1 MCVSYAK
8 ADIINYIVIRSEF
21 AFDNRMGISDLKTIA
36 IEYIPCT
43 RLFKKE
49 KTPNKYSRKKHT
61 LNKKAKV
68 QQYNEMTRIQ

>member
-36 IEYIPCT
+36 IEYISAVQKRENSKQIFEEET
-43 RLFKKE
+43 
-49 KTPNKYSRKKHT
+49 HT
-61 LNKKAKV
+61 
-68 QQYNEMTRIQ
+68 QQKGEGPTIQ